1 MAGVQDSADTGR
13 CVVHVDVDAF
23 YAQCEEIRNPA
34 LRERPLGEL
43 AKQATSKL
51 VMLIAHR
58 AHVDLALPEIT
69 GITQKYLLV
78 TSNYP
83 ARRCGVTK
91 LMGITEAQQKCPD
104 LVLVSGEDLTPYRQ
118 PLALSVSHQAA
129 ALDMSLLPDPWSE
142 TKGIYA

>member
-1 MAGVQDSADTGR
+1 M
-13 CVVHVDVDAF
+13 VV
-23 YAQCEEIRNPA
+23 
-34 LRERPLGEL
+34 
-43 AKQATSKL
+43 
-51 VMLIAHR
+51 LIAR
-58 AHVDLALPEIT
+58 KAHIDLALPEIT

-129 ALDMSLLPDPWSE
+129 AIDISLLPDPWSE
-142 TKGIYA
+142 TKDIYA

>member
-1 MAGVQDSADTGR
+1 MSLRNRQQANLGV
-13 CVVHVDVDAF
+13 
-23 YAQCEEIRNPA
+23 
-34 LRERPLGEL
+34 
-43 AKQATSKL
+43 
-51 VMLIAHR
+51 LIARR
-58 AHVDLALPEIT
+58 AHVDLVLPEFL

-129 ALDMSLLPDPWSE
+129 ALHASLLPDPWSE
-142 TKGIYA
+142 TKSSHACLQAGQ